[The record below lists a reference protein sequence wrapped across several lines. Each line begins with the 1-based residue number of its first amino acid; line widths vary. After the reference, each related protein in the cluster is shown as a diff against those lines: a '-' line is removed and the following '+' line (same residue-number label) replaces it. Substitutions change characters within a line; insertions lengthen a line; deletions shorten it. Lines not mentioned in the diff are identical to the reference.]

1 VRLTSITEKHAL
13 GVPRLAL
20 LQGSELRALPAAEV
34 AGPGL
39 FELLG
44 AGDAAMRE
52 AASTIQR
59 RGVPVD
65 EATIRYLPLVSPA
78 AKIICVG
85 LNYVDHT
92 EESNFKQPDYPT
104 IFARF
109 PSSMIGHLEP
119 IVLPRCSSHLDF
131 EGEMA
136 VYIGKGG
143 RHIPRARTL
152 DHVAGYAVC
161 NDASIR
167 DYQFRTPQ
175 WTIGKN
181 FDGTGPLGPFFVS
194 ADEVPAGGAG
204 LAISTRLN
212 GETVQAANTRDMVF
226 DVATLIALVS
236 EAMTLAP
243 GDVIVSG
250 TPAGVG
256 FVRKPPLWMKHGDCV
271 EVEIEGIGLL
281 RNPVQNEA

>member
-1 VRLTSITEKHAL
+1 MRLTLIAQRDAP
-13 GVPRLAL
+13 GAQRLAL
-20 LQGSELRALPAAEV
+20 LVGSELRALPIGGET
-34 AGPGL
+34 GPGL
-39 FELLG
+39 FELLA
-44 AGDAAMRE
+44 AGDAALRE
-52 AASTIQR
+52 AASTLER

-65 EATIRYLPLVSPA
+65 ENAIQYLPLVSPN
-78 AKIICVG
+78 AKIVCIG
-85 LNYVDHT
+85 LNYADHT
-92 EESNFKQPDYPT
+92 EELNFKQPDYPT

-119 IVLPRCSSHLDF
+119 IVLPGCSSHLDF

-143 RHIPRARTL
+143 RHIPRAQAL
-152 DHVAGYAVC
+152 DHVAGYSVC
-161 NDASIR
+161 NDGSIR

-175 WTIGKN
+175 WTVGKN
-181 FDGTGPLGPFFVS
+181 FDGTGPLGPTFVS

-204 LAISTRLN
+204 LSISTRLN

-226 DVATLIALVS
+226 DVATLIALIS

-243 GDVIVSG
+243 GDIIVSG

-256 FVRKPPLWMKHGDCV
+256 FARKPPLWMKHGDHV

-281 RNPVQNEA
+281 SNPIQSEA

>member
-1 VRLTSITEKHAL
+1 MRLTSIASKATPGAQ
-13 GVPRLAL
+13 RLAL
-20 LQGSELRALPAAEV
+20 LQGSELRALPIE
-34 AGPGL
+34 AGANPGL

-44 AGDAAMRE
+44 EGEAALRE
-52 AASTIQR
+52 AASAIQR
-59 RGVPVD
+59 RGIPM
-65 EATIRYLPLVSPA
+65 EETTIRYLPLVSPN
-78 AKIICVG
+78 AKVICIG

-104 IFARF
+104 IFSRF
-109 PSSMIGHLEP
+109 PSSMIGHLES
-119 IVLPRCSSHLDF
+119 IMLPRCSSHLDF

-143 RHIPRARTL
+143 RHIPRARAL
-152 DHVAGYAVC
+152 DHVAGYSVC

-181 FDGTGPLGPFFVS
+181 FDGTGPLGPTFVS
-194 ADEVPAGGAG
+194 ADELPAGGAG
-204 LAISTRLN
+204 LSIASRLN
-212 GETVQAANTRDMVF
+212 GEVVQAANTRDMVF
-226 DVATLIALVS
+226 DVATLIALIS
-236 EAMTLAP
+236 EVMTLAP

-256 FVRKPPLWMKHGDCV
+256 FARKPPLWMKHGDWV
-271 EVEIEGIGLL
+271 EVEIEGVGLL
-281 RNPVQNEA
+281 RNPIQNEA